1 MYFYIL
7 QNVRCISLC
16 VHAYGE
22 NLKICC
28 FFFRPGKGNEE
39 KQGVWRSVLSLIQS
53 LIIKVTGLWKCV
65 SL

>member
-16 VHAYGE
+16 VCAYGE
-22 NLKICC
+22 NLKI
-28 FFFRPGKGNEE
+28 FFFGPGKGNEE

-53 LIIKVTGLWKCV
+53 LIIKETGLWKCV